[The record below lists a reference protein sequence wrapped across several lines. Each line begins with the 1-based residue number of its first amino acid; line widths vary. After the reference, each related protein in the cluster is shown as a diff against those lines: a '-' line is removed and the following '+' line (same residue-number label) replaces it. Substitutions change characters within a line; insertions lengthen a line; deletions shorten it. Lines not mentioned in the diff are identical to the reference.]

1 MIFLWNNSDFSH
13 SIFWIPIAFLN
24 LMSLFKYTHY
34 KKNAQLLW
42 FKELNT
48 LSKSSKVW
56 KVTDI
61 IGRSSVLVTAA
72 LWLLKCY
79 LLYIS
84 HDLSW
89 KQLPGEDRRGEQGT
103 LFVMWASSIE
113 GHHSCRHVQTSRH
126 GTLTTLLPKSHH
138 VRDSDLGLG
147 LQHTCFGET
156 QALSLKLFPFS
167 FLIAR
172 QGSGVAQLI
181 YSGIIFCLTL
191 SFSNGEIMRWYPS
204 VYIPEFIITTR
215 NPL

>member
-1 MIFLWNNSDFSH
+1 M
-13 SIFWIPIAFLN
+13 
-24 LMSLFKYTHY
+24 
-34 KKNAQLLW
+34 
-42 FKELNT
+42 

-61 IGRSSVLVTAA
+61 IARSSVLVTAA

-103 LFVMWASSIE
+103 LFVLWASSME
-113 GHHSCRHVQTSRH
+113 RHHYCRHVQTSHH
-126 GTLTTLLPKSHH
+126 GTLTTLPPKSHH

-172 QGSGVAQLI
+172 QVSGVAQLMLLWHHFLPHSFI
-181 YSGIIFCLTL
+181 FKWWNNEIISISLHSRVYYHYKKSPLMPFVL
-191 SFSNGEIMRWYPS
+191 SLLIWKVACSKILA
-204 VYIPEFIITTR
+204 IITWAYFRGNCSTAI
-215 NPL
+215 LA

>member
-126 GTLTTLLPKSHH
+126 GTLTTLLLKSSCE
-138 VRDSDLGLG
+138 RFW
-147 LQHTCFGET
+147 FGIRSSTHLFWET